1 MQAFYTIILLIISNV
16 FMTFAWYGHLRL
28 KEIDWFSNLTLP
40 MIILFSWGVA
50 FFEYCFQVPANKIG
64 FEGNGGPFNL
74 WQLKVIQ
81 EVITLTVFTL
91 FTVVFFKNQQL
102 TWNHLIGFL
111 FLVLAVYFIF
121 KQILFKSKYSA
132 NSYFDCS
139 ENNLE

>member
-102 TWNHLIGFL
+102 TWNHLIGFV

-121 KQILFKSKYSA
+121 KQILFKSKHSA